1 MDLFTNTAALLT
13 SGFDQFLNSVVI
25 SVPNWKWLF
34 IILGFSFL
42 YLIKNFVTHVLR
54 SLISSQK
61 KLVEKNVFLNRFLE
75 LEIEKGTGLV
85 ILSICAMVL
94 VENLELTIN
103 LEKYLLIFCK
113 IIFSVNMI
121 SILYLAAEAFGSVM
135 QAWSSRT
142 SSQIDDQLAPLAT
155 KTLKVLVII
164 VGGLVVL
171 QNFGVN
177 VTALLA
183 GLGIGGVALAFAAQ
197 DTVANVFGTITI
209 LLDSPFKLGDRIKIL
224 DIDGV
229 VEEVGFRSTRLRTL
243 YNSVVTLPNS
253 VVAKEKIDNLSGREN
268 IFRFRTVLGFTY
280 SSTPEQIQKFCEHL
294 RYFIKQESIVDQ
306 TRTAVHFVDFAE
318 SSMNVLVSFHY
329 KLDDATLEVPTNENY
344 LFQIQK
350 IANDQKLSFAFPTR
364 TIVLENSKSVN

>member
-121 SILYLAAEAFGSVM
+121 SIVYLAAEAFGSVM
-135 QAWSSRT
+135 QA
-142 SSQIDDQLAPLAT
+142 
-155 KTLKVLVII
+155 
-164 VGGLVVL
+164 
-171 QNFGVN
+171 
-177 VTALLA
+177 
-183 GLGIGGVALAFAAQ
+183 
-197 DTVANVFGTITI
+197 
-209 LLDSPFKLGDRIKIL
+209 
-224 DIDGV
+224 
-229 VEEVGFRSTRLRTL
+229 
-243 YNSVVTLPNS
+243 
-253 VVAKEKIDNLSGREN
+253 
-268 IFRFRTVLGFTY
+268 
-280 SSTPEQIQKFCEHL
+280 
-294 RYFIKQESIVDQ
+294 
-306 TRTAVHFVDFAE
+306 
-318 SSMNVLVSFHY
+318 
-329 KLDDATLEVPTNENY
+329 
-344 LFQIQK
+344 
-350 IANDQKLSFAFPTR
+350 
-364 TIVLENSKSVN
+364 